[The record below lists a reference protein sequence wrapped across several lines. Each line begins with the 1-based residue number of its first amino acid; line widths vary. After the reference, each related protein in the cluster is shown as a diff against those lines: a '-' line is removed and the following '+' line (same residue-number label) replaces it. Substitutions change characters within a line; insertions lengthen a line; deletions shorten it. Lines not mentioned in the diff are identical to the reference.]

1 MKAKEFLNQ
10 YKNAMDL
17 VYRCESE
24 YKEAVENIDAIGST
38 LSGDGQPHGT
48 GVSRKTEDKALDLVE
63 AREKWAKAK
72 RDAFN
77 IRQEVVD
84 LIIDIP
90 DIEADAN
97 RIPVLDLRTA
107 AGFEYVT
114 LEDTMTLS
122 NPPVAEYVTMSG
134 LKGCVG
140 LYVYGDSMS
149 PEYRAGDIVFVR
161 KEPELDGIDYGRAY
175 MIVTASERVLKC
187 IYKSNH
193 DADLIRLVSINEDVN
208 RHGDRLFPDREMRKD
223 NIIAVYRVEGVFRRE
238 RM

>member
-1 MKAKEFLNQ
+1 MSQKIRTKL
-10 YKNAMDL
+10 
-17 VYRCESE
+17 SG
-24 YKEAVENIDAIGST
+24 KEARYILQQNNVNLSWLSELLGIKPQSLQSRLNATTFSPENQLMINKVTGRRIFDID
-38 LSGDGQPHGT
+38 
-48 GVSRKTEDKALDLVE
+48 
-63 AREKWAKAK
+63 
-72 RDAFN
+72 
-77 IRQEVVD
+77 
-84 LIIDIP
+84 IDIP

-114 LEDTMTLS
+114 LEDTMTLQ

-208 RHGDRLFPDREMRKD
+208 RHGDRLFPDREVRKD

>member
-1 MKAKEFLNQ
+1 MSQKIRAK
-10 YKNAMDL
+10 M
-17 VYRCESE
+17 SG
-24 YKEAVENIDAIGST
+24 KEARYILQQNNINLSWLSELLGIKPQSLQSRLNAATFSPENQLMINKVTGRRIFDID
-38 LSGDGQPHGT
+38 
-48 GVSRKTEDKALDLVE
+48 
-63 AREKWAKAK
+63 
-72 RDAFN
+72 
-77 IRQEVVD
+77 
-84 LIIDIP
+84 IDIP

-114 LEDTMTLS
+114 LEDTMTLQ

>member
-1 MKAKEFLNQ
+1 MSQKIRAK
-10 YKNAMDL
+10 M
-17 VYRCESE
+17 SG
-24 YKEAVENIDAIGST
+24 KEARYILQQNNVNLSWLSELLGIKPQSLQSRLNAATFSPENQLMINKVTGRRIFDID
-38 LSGDGQPHGT
+38 
-48 GVSRKTEDKALDLVE
+48 
-63 AREKWAKAK
+63 
-72 RDAFN
+72 
-77 IRQEVVD
+77 
-84 LIIDIP
+84 IDIP

-114 LEDTMTLS
+114 LEDTMTLQ

-208 RHGDRLFPDREMRKD
+208 RHGDRLFPDREMRKE

>member
-1 MKAKEFLNQ
+1 MNQKIRAK
-10 YKNAMDL
+10 M
-17 VYRCESE
+17 SG
-24 YKEAVENIDAIGST
+24 KEARYILQQNNINLSWLSELLGIKPQSLQSRLNAATFSPENQLMINKVTGRRIFDID
-38 LSGDGQPHGT
+38 
-48 GVSRKTEDKALDLVE
+48 
-63 AREKWAKAK
+63 
-72 RDAFN
+72 
-77 IRQEVVD
+77 
-84 LIIDIP
+84 IDIP

-114 LEDTMTLS
+114 LEDTMTLQ
-122 NPPVAEYVTMSG
+122 NPPVSEYVTMSG

-208 RHGDRLFPDREMRKD
+208 RHGDRLFPDREVRKD
-223 NIIAVYRVEGVFRRE
+223 NIIAIYRVEGVFRRE

>member
-1 MKAKEFLNQ
+1 M
-10 YKNAMDL
+10 
-17 VYRCESE
+17 SG
-24 YKEAVENIDAIGST
+24 KEARYILQQNNINLSWLSELLGIKPQSLQSRLNAATFSPENQLMINKVTGRRIFDID
-38 LSGDGQPHGT
+38 
-48 GVSRKTEDKALDLVE
+48 
-63 AREKWAKAK
+63 
-72 RDAFN
+72 
-77 IRQEVVD
+77 
-84 LIIDIP
+84 IDIP

-114 LEDTMTLS
+114 LEDTMTLQ

>member
-1 MKAKEFLNQ
+1 MSQKVRQK
-10 YKNAMDL
+10 MTG
-17 VYRCESE
+17 
-24 YKEAVENIDAIGST
+24 KEARYILQQNNVNLSWLSELLGIKPQSLQSRLNAATFSPENQLMINKVTGRRIFDID
-38 LSGDGQPHGT
+38 
-48 GVSRKTEDKALDLVE
+48 
-63 AREKWAKAK
+63 
-72 RDAFN
+72 
-77 IRQEVVD
+77 
-84 LIIDIP
+84 IDIP

-114 LEDTMTLS
+114 LEDTMTLQ

-208 RHGDRLFPDREMRKD
+208 RHGDRLFPDREVRKD
-223 NIIAVYRVEGVFRRE
+223 NIIAIYRVEGVFRRE

>member
-1 MKAKEFLNQ
+1 MSQKIRNK
-10 YKNAMDL
+10 M
-17 VYRCESE
+17 SG
-24 YKEAVENIDAIGST
+24 KEARYILQQNNINLSWLSELLGIKPQSLQSRLNAATFSPENQLMINKVTGRRVFDID
-38 LSGDGQPHGT
+38 
-48 GVSRKTEDKALDLVE
+48 
-63 AREKWAKAK
+63 
-72 RDAFN
+72 
-77 IRQEVVD
+77 
-84 LIIDIP
+84 IDIP

-114 LEDTMTLS
+114 LEDTMTLQ

>member
-1 MKAKEFLNQ
+1 MSQKIRAK
-10 YKNAMDL
+10 M
-17 VYRCESE
+17 SG
-24 YKEAVENIDAIGST
+24 KEARYILQQNNINLSWLSELLGIKPQSLQSRLNAATFSPENQLMINKVTGRRIFDID
-38 LSGDGQPHGT
+38 
-48 GVSRKTEDKALDLVE
+48 
-63 AREKWAKAK
+63 
-72 RDAFN
+72 
-77 IRQEVVD
+77 
-84 LIIDIP
+84 IDIP

-114 LEDTMTLS
+114 LEDTMTLQ

-193 DADLIRLVSINEDVN
+193 DADLIRLVSINEEVN

>member
-1 MKAKEFLNQ
+1 MSQKIRTK
-10 YKNAMDL
+10 M
-17 VYRCESE
+17 SG
-24 YKEAVENIDAIGST
+24 KEARYILQQNNVNLSWLSELLGIKPQSLQSRLNATTFSPENQLIINKVTGRRIFDID
-38 LSGDGQPHGT
+38 
-48 GVSRKTEDKALDLVE
+48 
-63 AREKWAKAK
+63 
-72 RDAFN
+72 
-77 IRQEVVD
+77 
-84 LIIDIP
+84 IDIP

-114 LEDTMTLS
+114 LEDTMTLQ

-175 MIVTASERVLKC
+175 MIVTANERVLKC

-208 RHGDRLFPDREMRKD
+208 RHGDRLFPDREVRKE

>member
-1 MKAKEFLNQ
+1 MSQKIRAK
-10 YKNAMDL
+10 M
-17 VYRCESE
+17 SG
-24 YKEAVENIDAIGST
+24 KEARYILQQNNINLSWLSELLGIKPQSLQSRLNAATFSPENQLMINKVTGRRIFDID
-38 LSGDGQPHGT
+38 
-48 GVSRKTEDKALDLVE
+48 
-63 AREKWAKAK
+63 
-72 RDAFN
+72 
-77 IRQEVVD
+77 
-84 LIIDIP
+84 IDIP

-114 LEDTMTLS
+114 LEDTMTLQ

-193 DADLIRLVSINEDVN
+193 DADLIRLVSINEEVN
-208 RHGDRLFPDREMRKD
+208 RHGDRLFPDREMKKE

>member
-1 MKAKEFLNQ
+1 M
-10 YKNAMDL
+10 
-17 VYRCESE
+17 SG
-24 YKEAVENIDAIGST
+24 KEARYILQQNNINLSWLSELLGIKPQSLQSRLNAATFSPENQLMINKVTGRRIFDID
-38 LSGDGQPHGT
+38 
-48 GVSRKTEDKALDLVE
+48 
-63 AREKWAKAK
+63 
-72 RDAFN
+72 
-77 IRQEVVD
+77 
-84 LIIDIP
+84 IDIP

-114 LEDTMTLS
+114 LEDTMTLQ

-208 RHGDRLFPDREMRKD
+208 RHGDRLFPDREVRKD
-223 NIIAVYRVEGVFRRE
+223 NIIAIYRVEGVFRRE

>member
-1 MKAKEFLNQ
+1 M
-10 YKNAMDL
+10 
-17 VYRCESE
+17 SG
-24 YKEAVENIDAIGST
+24 KEARYILQQNNINLSWLSELLGIKPQSLQSRLNAATFSPENQLMINKV
-38 LSGDGQPHGT
+38 T
-48 GVSRKTEDKALDLVE
+48 GRRIFD
-63 AREKWAKAK
+63 
-72 RDAFN
+72 
-77 IRQEVVD
+77 
-84 LIIDIP
+84 IDIDIQ

-114 LEDTMTLS
+114 LEDTMTLQ

-208 RHGDRLFPDREMRKD
+208 RHGDRLFPDREMRKE

>member
-1 MKAKEFLNQ
+1 MSQKIRAK
-10 YKNAMDL
+10 M
-17 VYRCESE
+17 SG
-24 YKEAVENIDAIGST
+24 KEARYILQQNNINLSWLSELLGIKPQSLQSRLNAATFSPENQLMINKVTGRRIFDID
-38 LSGDGQPHGT
+38 
-48 GVSRKTEDKALDLVE
+48 
-63 AREKWAKAK
+63 
-72 RDAFN
+72 
-77 IRQEVVD
+77 
-84 LIIDIP
+84 IDIP

-223 NIIAVYRVEGVFRRE
+223 NIIAIYRVEGVFRRE

>member
-1 MKAKEFLNQ
+1 MSQKVRQK
-10 YKNAMDL
+10 MTG
-17 VYRCESE
+17 
-24 YKEAVENIDAIGST
+24 KEARYILQQNNINLSWLSELLGIKPQSLQSRLNAATFSPENQLMINKVTGRRIFDID
-38 LSGDGQPHGT
+38 
-48 GVSRKTEDKALDLVE
+48 
-63 AREKWAKAK
+63 
-72 RDAFN
+72 
-77 IRQEVVD
+77 
-84 LIIDIP
+84 IDIP

-114 LEDTMTLS
+114 LEDTMTLQ

-208 RHGDRLFPDREMRKD
+208 RHGDRLFPDREVRKD
-223 NIIAVYRVEGVFRRE
+223 NIIAIYRVEGVFRRE

>member
-1 MKAKEFLNQ
+1 M
-10 YKNAMDL
+10 
-17 VYRCESE
+17 SG
-24 YKEAVENIDAIGST
+24 KEARYILQQNNVNLSWLSELLGIKPQSLQSRLNAATFSPENQLMINKVTGRRIFDID
-38 LSGDGQPHGT
+38 
-48 GVSRKTEDKALDLVE
+48 
-63 AREKWAKAK
+63 
-72 RDAFN
+72 
-77 IRQEVVD
+77 
-84 LIIDIP
+84 IDIP

-114 LEDTMTLS
+114 LEDTMTLQ

-208 RHGDRLFPDREMRKD
+208 RHGDRLFPDREMRKE

>member
-1 MKAKEFLNQ
+1 M
-10 YKNAMDL
+10 
-17 VYRCESE
+17 SG
-24 YKEAVENIDAIGST
+24 KEARYILQQNNVNLSWLSELLGIKPQSLQSRLNAATFSPENQLMINKVTGRRIFDID
-38 LSGDGQPHGT
+38 
-48 GVSRKTEDKALDLVE
+48 
-63 AREKWAKAK
+63 
-72 RDAFN
+72 
-77 IRQEVVD
+77 
-84 LIIDIP
+84 IDIP

-114 LEDTMTLS
+114 LEDTMTLQ

>member
-1 MKAKEFLNQ
+1 MSQKVRQK
-10 YKNAMDL
+10 MTG
-17 VYRCESE
+17 
-24 YKEAVENIDAIGST
+24 KEARYILQQNNVNLSWLSELLGIKPQSLQSRLNAATFSPENQLMINKVTGRRIFDID
-38 LSGDGQPHGT
+38 
-48 GVSRKTEDKALDLVE
+48 
-63 AREKWAKAK
+63 
-72 RDAFN
+72 
-77 IRQEVVD
+77 
-84 LIIDIP
+84 IDIP

-114 LEDTMTLS
+114 LEDTMTLQ

-208 RHGDRLFPDREMRKD
+208 RHGDRLFPDREMRKE

>member
-1 MKAKEFLNQ
+1 MSQKVRQK
-10 YKNAMDL
+10 MTG
-17 VYRCESE
+17 
-24 YKEAVENIDAIGST
+24 KEARYILQQNNINLSWLSELLGIKPQSLQSRLNAATFSPENQLMINKVTGRRIFDID
-38 LSGDGQPHGT
+38 
-48 GVSRKTEDKALDLVE
+48 
-63 AREKWAKAK
+63 
-72 RDAFN
+72 
-77 IRQEVVD
+77 
-84 LIIDIP
+84 IDIP

-208 RHGDRLFPDREMRKD
+208 RHGDRLFPDREVRKD

>member
-1 MKAKEFLNQ
+1 MSQKIRAK
-10 YKNAMDL
+10 M
-17 VYRCESE
+17 SG
-24 YKEAVENIDAIGST
+24 KEARYILQQNNINLSWLSELLGIKPQSLQSRLNAATFSPENQLMINKVTGRRIFDID
-38 LSGDGQPHGT
+38 
-48 GVSRKTEDKALDLVE
+48 
-63 AREKWAKAK
+63 
-72 RDAFN
+72 
-77 IRQEVVD
+77 
-84 LIIDIP
+84 IDIP

-114 LEDTMTLS
+114 IEDTMTLQ

-208 RHGDRLFPDREMRKD
+208 RHGDRLFPDREMRKE

>member
-1 MKAKEFLNQ
+1 MAKEPR
-10 YKNAMDL
+10 KKM
-17 VYRCESE
+17 SG
-24 YKEAVENIDAIGST
+24 KEARYILKKNNVSLAYFAQLLQIKPQSLNSRLQSAEFSVARQLEANKVLGKRIFDVDGDLPSIEN
-38 LSGDGQPHGT
+38 
-48 GVSRKTEDKALDLVE
+48 
-63 AREKWAKAK
+63 
-72 RDAFN
+72 
-77 IRQEVVD
+77 
-84 LIIDIP
+84 
-90 DIEADAN
+90 DAN

-114 LEDTMTLS
+114 LEDTMTLQ
-122 NPPVAEYVTMSG
+122 NPPVAEYVTMAG

-208 RHGDRLFPDREMRKD
+208 RHGDRLFPDREVRKD
-223 NIIAVYRVEGVFRRE
+223 NIIAIYRVEGVFRRE

>member
-1 MKAKEFLNQ
+1 MSQKIRAK
-10 YKNAMDL
+10 M
-17 VYRCESE
+17 SG
-24 YKEAVENIDAIGST
+24 KEARYILQQNNINLSWLSELLGIKPQSLQSRLNAATFSPENQLMINKVTGRRIFDID
-38 LSGDGQPHGT
+38 
-48 GVSRKTEDKALDLVE
+48 
-63 AREKWAKAK
+63 
-72 RDAFN
+72 
-77 IRQEVVD
+77 
-84 LIIDIP
+84 IDIP
-90 DIEADAN
+90 DIESDAN

-114 LEDTMTLS
+114 LEDTMTLQ

-193 DADLIRLVSINEDVN
+193 DADLIRLVSINEEMN
-208 RHGDRLFPDREMRKD
+208 RHGDRLFPDREVRKE

>member
-1 MKAKEFLNQ
+1 MSQKIRAK
-10 YKNAMDL
+10 M
-17 VYRCESE
+17 SG
-24 YKEAVENIDAIGST
+24 KEARYILQQNNINLSWLSELLGIKPQSLQSRLNAATFSPENQLMINKVTGRRIFDID
-38 LSGDGQPHGT
+38 
-48 GVSRKTEDKALDLVE
+48 
-63 AREKWAKAK
+63 
-72 RDAFN
+72 
-77 IRQEVVD
+77 
-84 LIIDIP
+84 IDIP

-114 LEDTMTLS
+114 LEDTMTLQ

-208 RHGDRLFPDREMRKD
+208 RHGDRLFPDREMRKE

>member
-1 MKAKEFLNQ
+1 MSQKIRSK
-10 YKNAMDL
+10 M
-17 VYRCESE
+17 SG
-24 YKEAVENIDAIGST
+24 KEARYILQQNNINLSWLSELLGIKPQSLQSRLNAATFSPENQLMINKVTGRRIFDID
-38 LSGDGQPHGT
+38 
-48 GVSRKTEDKALDLVE
+48 
-63 AREKWAKAK
+63 
-72 RDAFN
+72 
-77 IRQEVVD
+77 
-84 LIIDIP
+84 IDIP

-114 LEDTMTLS
+114 LEDTMTLQ

-223 NIIAVYRVEGVFRRE
+223 NIIAVYRVEGVFRKE